1 MKIID
6 PMSFFGIDSGMR
18 RLVVT
23 KAEAATLLRAVAIL
37 ERGHALV
44 TDRNPDHQGESEDLG
59 DALCTGPGAIRRL
72 AEEGIDLW

>member
-6 PMSFFGIDSGMR
+6 PMPFLGIDSGMR

-37 ERGHALV
+37 ERGHAIV
-44 TDRNPDHQGESEDLG
+44 TDWNPDHQGDYEDLG
-59 DALCTGPGAIRRL
+59 DALCTGPVAIRHL
-72 AEEGIDLW
+72 VEEGFDL